1 MSKKVIGSI
10 EDWEN
15 NVGEHL
21 GYSSWM
27 NISQEKINLFADAT
41 EDHQWIHVDVEK
53 AKKESPFKTPI
64 AHGYLSLSL
73 IPALIPE
80 IIETPN
86 TKMAVNYGIEQLRFS
101 DPVPSGRDVRLGLSL
116 KEVKNLR
123 GIMRVK
129 FDVALEIKDNK
140 KPAYKGTVVYL
151 YHY

>member
-1 MSKKVIGSI
+1 MTKKVISGI
-10 EDWEN
+10 EDWEAL
-15 NVGEHL
+15 VGECL
-21 GYSSWM
+21 GESNWM
-27 NISQEKINLFADAT
+27 NISQEKINMFAKAT
-41 EDHQWIHVDVEK
+41 EDHQWIHVDVER

-86 TKMAVNYGIEQLRFS
+86 IKMAVNYGIEQLKFS
-101 DPVPSGRDVRLGLSL
+101 DPVPSGSDVRLKLSV

-129 FDVALEIKDNK
+129 FNVVLEIKDCK
-140 KPAYKGTVVYL
+140 KPAYKGTVIYL